1 MEHTVVVTGSATG
14 IGAAIVRKFIQ
25 NGYGVVGI
33 DKDPATIQHQN
44 YAHFQYEITGTDK
57 DFSFLPCVEHCEI
70 LINNAGVQNSGK
82 DIDINLRGLMN
93 CTQVYG
99 LHRNIKAIVN
109 IGSASAHHSAEF
121 PEYVASKGGVLAYSR
136 WTAKEIAKYGATCN
150 CISPGGV
157 LTDLNRCVM
166 DDKNLWKQ
174 IMELTPLRRW
184 ATAEEIAE
192 WVYFLAVINRS
203 CTGQAI
209 LIDNGEFYN
218 HQFIWE

>member
-1 MEHTVVVTGSATG
+1 MSVVVTGSSTG
-14 IGAAIVRKFIQ
+14 IGAAVAKKFL
-25 NGYGVVGI
+25 NCGYHVVGI
-33 DKDPATIQHQN
+33 DKDPATIEDPN
-44 YAHFQYEITGTDK
+44 YSHFIYEIQGTDA
-57 DFSFLPCVEHCEI
+57 DFDFLPYVRECEI
-70 LINNAGVQNSGK
+70 LVNNAGVQNSGK
-82 DIDINLRGLMN
+82 DISVNLKGLMN
-93 CTQVYG
+93 CTKAYG
-99 LHRNIKAIVN
+99 LHRNIKSIVN

-150 CISPGGV
+150 CLSPGGV
-157 LTDLNRCVM
+157 FTDLNKCVM
-166 DDKNLWKQ
+166 DNNHLWKQ
-174 IMELTPLRRW
+174 IMDLTPLKRW